1 MLNGQI
7 SLELAQKLIAAVV
20 KVAKTQQVAVTAMVV
35 DCGGHPVTLAR
46 MDGMAYPFT
55 EVSRRK
61 ALTGCSFNT
70 PTHLLVQYFA
80 HQPEL
85 SQGVQATPEIL
96 ILAGGFP
103 IIVNGE
109 CVGGLGI
116 AGGRGTQDQDIG
128 AHALAA
134 LQAELSNNES
144 K

>member
-1 MLNGQI
+1 MFNGQI
-7 SLELAQKLIAAVV
+7 SLEVAQKLIAAATQ
-20 KVAKTQQVAVTAMVV
+20 VAKEKQVAVTVMVV
-35 DCGGHPVTLAR
+35 DRGGHPVALAR

-61 ALTGCSFNT
+61 ALTACSFNT

-103 IIVNGE
+103 IIEAGE

-116 AGGRGTQDQDIG
+116 AGGRGTQDQEIG
-128 AHALAA
+128 ARALEA
-134 LQAELSNNES
+134 LQTE
-144 K
+144 